1 MLASSHTH
9 THTSNITHTMENS
22 TVLPVTGNC
31 MIYEHEPLWII
42 IMVVMSTIST
52 LVAVLFRKRRARAS
66 ARTTSATGSAPS
78 PSPRLGVREEEEEM
92 V

>member
-1 MLASSHTH
+1 
-9 THTSNITHTMENS
+9 MENS
-22 TVLPVTGNC
+22 TILPVVGDC

-42 IMVVMSTIST
+42 IMVVMSAIST

-66 ARTTSATGSAPS
+66 ARTTTSTNGGAPL
-78 PSPRLGVREEEEEM
+78 PLPRLGVREEEEEM

>member
-1 MLASSHTH
+1 
-9 THTSNITHTMENS
+9 MENS
-22 TVLPVTGNC
+22 TALPVVGDC

-52 LVAVLFRKRRARAS
+52 LVAVLFRKRHVRAS
-66 ARTTSATGSAPS
+66 ARTTSTNGSAPS
-78 PSPRLGVREEEEEM
+78 LTLPRLGVGEEEEEM